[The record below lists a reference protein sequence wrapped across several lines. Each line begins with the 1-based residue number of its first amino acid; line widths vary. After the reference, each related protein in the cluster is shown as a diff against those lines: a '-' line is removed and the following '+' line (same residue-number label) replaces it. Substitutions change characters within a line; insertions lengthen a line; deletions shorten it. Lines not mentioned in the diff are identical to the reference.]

1 MLKLERMEMKQ
12 LRCVG
17 YKKRVWKQELNT
29 DFQLKSVMERKF
41 KIKT

>member
-1 MLKLERMEMKQ
+1 MEIRLTYHSSIKENMLKLERMEMKQ

-29 DFQLKSVMERKF
+29 DF
-41 KIKT
+41 